1 MLALQLHQDLGAT
14 EGFTVVP
21 IHPGWVD
28 TALGNPG
35 SQYQGAMPPAES
47 AAGIAKVT
55 LGLTKGDSGKF
66 FQWNGEN
73 LPW

>member
-1 MLALQLHQDLGAT
+1 MFALQLHQDLGP

-21 IHPGWVD
+21 IHPGWVN
-28 TALGNPG
+28 TALGNPD
-35 SQYQGAMPPAES
+35 SYDGAMAPAES
-47 AAGIAKVT
+47 AAGIAKVV
-55 LGLTKGDSGKF
+55 LGLKKGDSGKF